1 MFTIET
7 RSLSGWEPLEGNYD
21 LLSEALEELWEILIE
36 DRLAF
41 KDGYK
46 PDYTTWEDYRIM
58 QGDEPIISFEPK

>member
-7 RSLSGWEPLEGNYD
+7 RSLSGWEPLEGSYN

-58 QGDEPIISFEPK
+58 QGDEPIISFDK

>member
-7 RSLSGWEPLEGNYD
+7 RSLGGWEPLEGNYN